1 MIQPTTTDIIKQ
13 IQTNPKDANT
23 VVKSL
28 LEPPSASKTTS
39 LQTPLAKT
47 LLEALS
53 KNETSLASA
62 SQTLKS
68 SPWIKN
74 APLLAKELNN
84 LVSVLK
90 SDLSLKPLAKSFEN
104 ILNTSLPDSKNS
116 LEGLKTKLD
125 NSGLHYEATLKE
137 AVSQKPISQNG
148 ELLLKNLLQSLP
160 KAPLLSS
167 FKEPL
172 SNLIKELL
180 QSPTQKSAQE
190 FLKSFNLALSETKSF
205 LNKNHPLLALLKNI
219 EQLQDGLKN
228 FNTNRFDA
236 ASFNKEVKNLFSNF
250 NKALPILKEQNIAP
264 QTIKSL
270 KTAFEAIKNPAKD
283 SYITKSISLHV
294 NPRQNS
300 GVTQNFNQQIQSIK
314 TQQTVNLHA
323 INTQLQP
330 QVATFQGRDLQAK
343 LSNAINKLKLIIQQA
358 DTLSPKLLKAF
369 LKLENSQAQI
379 KTLLTPLT
387 DQTTIRE
394 STIKDVKRLL
404 LEVEQ
409 QSSNSKSLAAKEA
422 NSIAQKALAQL
433 DFHQLYSYLSQQTHT
448 YLPYFWDGLNSGAM
462 EFKRDNE
469 QTYCKINLEFEKYDR
484 VQIFIALFNQQYI
497 AITISV
503 EHQELFERISSHL
516 KTLRVMLKSAGLI
529 PQNLTLLPTLQDDY
543 ESLAKEEGFGFDF
556 KA

>member
-53 KNETSLASA
+53 KNETSLTSA

-90 SDLSLKPLAKSFEN
+90 SDLSLKPLAKPFEN

-137 AVSQKPISQNG
+137 AISQKPISQNG

-228 FNTNRFDA
+228 FNTNRFDT
-236 ASFNKEVKNLFSNF
+236 ASFNKEIKNLFSNF

-270 KTAFEAIKNPAKD
+270 KAAFEAIKNPAKD